1 MLTSIT
7 PLGERSRGNR
17 WAVTTTAYALGCA
30 LGGATTGL
38 VLGAVGAVLPA
49 LPVLLLA
56 GAACLLAAGAD
67 LLPGRLPVGRRQV
80 DEQWLGRYRGWV
92 YGAGFGYQLGLG
104 VVTIV
109 ASASTFAVLA
119 LALLTQS
126 AAAGLLVGLV
136 FGAARALP
144 ALLLRRVE
152 TWADLRAIGAGLD
165 ARARTASRATAGAL
179 AAGGALLL
187 AAGAL

>member
-1 MLTSIT
+1 MRNR
-7 PLGERSRGNR
+7 LG
-17 WAVTTTAYALGCA
+17 VKKTTYDLGCA

-38 VLGAVGAVLPA
+38 ALVAVGAPMPA

-56 GAACLLAAGAD
+56 GAVCLLAAAVD
-67 LLPGRLPVGRRQV
+67 LLHGRLPVGRRQV

-109 ASASTFAVLA
+109 TSASTFAVLA

-144 ALLLRRVE
+144 ALLLRRVQ
-152 TWADLRAIGAGLD
+152 TWDDLRAVGAGLD
-165 ARARTASRATAGAL
+165 GRARTASRATAGAL
-179 AAGGALLL
+179 AAGGAVLL
-187 AAGAL
+187 AAEVL

>member
-38 VLGAVGAVLPA
+38 LLGAGGAALPA

-56 GAACLLAAGAD
+56 GVVCLLAAAAD
-67 LLPGRLPVGRRQV
+67 LLPAGLPVGRRQV

-109 ASASTFAVLA
+109 TSASTFAVLA

-126 AAAGLLVGLV
+126 ATAGLLLGAV

-152 TWADLRAIGAGLD
+152 TWDSLRAVGAGLE
-165 ARARTASRATAGAL
+165 ARARTASRLTAGAL
-179 AAGGALLL
+179 ATGGAVLLTGGVL
-187 AAGAL
+187 